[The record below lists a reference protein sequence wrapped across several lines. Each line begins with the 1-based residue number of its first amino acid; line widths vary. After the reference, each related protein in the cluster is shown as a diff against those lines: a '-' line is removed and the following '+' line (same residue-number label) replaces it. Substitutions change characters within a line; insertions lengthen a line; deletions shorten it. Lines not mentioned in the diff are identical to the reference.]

1 MLPAALKT
9 TLQNTL
15 TEIHHL
21 PVTLLHV
28 VPVYGGSINKAAKLE
43 TNAGLFFVKWNDAAT
58 YPGMFEAEVR
68 GLKLLRDTSTLH
80 IPEVI
85 SSGTA
90 GTDGWLL
97 QRFLLKTTPDAAAR
111 YEAGCALATLHKNS
125 ATHFGLDHSNYIG
138 SLPQQN
144 KQHETWAAFY
154 AEERIIPQI
163 RMAFDKQAIGKTI
176 VKQAEQFCERI
187 GEIFPEEKPA
197 LLHGDLWSGNFMHST
212 NGPAVFDPAVY
223 FGHREM
229 DLAMSRLFGGFDA
242 DFYAGYEAEFPAE
255 QNAALR
261 VDFCNLYPLL
271 VHVNLFGGSYVQDV
285 TGILKK
291 FG

>member
-9 TLQNTL
+9 TLENIL

-28 VPVYGGSINKAAKLE
+28 VPVFGGSINKAAKLE

-58 YPGMFEAEVR
+58 FPGMFEAEVL
-68 GLKLLRDTSTLH
+68 GLQLLRTTNTLH

-90 GTDGWLL
+90 GTDAWLL
-97 QRFLLKTTPDAAAR
+97 QRFLVKTTPDAAAR
-111 YEAGCALATLHKNS
+111 YEAGCALAALHKNS
-125 ATHFGLDHSNYIG
+125 ATQFGLDHPNYIG

-144 KQHETWAAFY
+144 KQHVTWAAFY
-154 AEERIIPQI
+154 TEERIIPQI

-187 GEIFPEEKPA
+187 NEIFPEEKPA
-197 LLHGDLWSGNFMHST
+197 LLHGDLWSGNFMHSS

-223 FGHREM
+223 YGHREM

-242 DFYAGYEAEFPAE
+242 DFYAGYEAEYPPE
-255 QNAALR
+255 QNAPLR
-261 VDFCNLYPLL
+261 VDYCNLYPLL

-285 TGILKK
+285 SSILKK

>member
-1 MLPAALKT
+1 MLPPALKE
-9 TLQNTL
+9 TLQTTL

-21 PVTLLHV
+21 PVSLLQV
-28 VPVYGGSINKAAKLE
+28 TPVYGGSINSAAKLE
-43 TNAGLFFVKWNDAAT
+43 TNAGLFFVKWNDAAK
-58 YPGMFEAEVR
+58 YPGMFAAEER
-68 GLKLLRDTSTLH
+68 GLQLLRETNTLH

-90 GTDGWLL
+90 GNDAWLL
-97 QRFLLKTTPDAAAR
+97 LRYLFNTTADAAAR
-111 YEAGCALATLHKNS
+111 YEAGCALAGLHKNS

-144 KQHETWAAFY
+144 KMHVTWAAFF

-163 RMAFDKQAIGKTI
+163 RMAFDKQALGKTA

-255 QNAALR
+255 QNAAQR
-261 VDFCNLYPLL
+261 VDYCNLYPLL

-285 TGILKK
+285 ISILKK

>member
-1 MLPAALKT
+1 MLSAALKT

-28 VPVYGGSINKAAKLE
+28 VPVFGGSINKAAKLE
-43 TNAGLFFVKWNDAAT
+43 TNAGLFFVKWNDAKKF
-58 YPGMFEAEVR
+58 PGMFDAEIR
-68 GLKLLRDTSTLH
+68 GLQLLRETNTLH

-85 SSGTA
+85 SSGTVDA
-90 GTDGWLL
+90 DAWLL

-111 YEAGCALATLHKNS
+111 YEAGCALATLHKTS
-125 ATHFGLDHSNYIG
+125 ATHFGLDHPNYIG

-144 KQHETWAAFY
+144 NMHATWAAFY

-163 RMAFDKQAIGKTI
+163 RMAFDKQAVGKTI
-176 VKQAEQFCERI
+176 VKQAELFCERI

-197 LLHGDLWSGNFMHST
+197 LLHGDLWSGNFMHSA

-223 FGHREM
+223 YGHREM

-242 DFYAGYEAEFPAE
+242 DFYAGYEAEFPTE
-255 QNAALR
+255 QNAPQR
-261 VDFCNLYPLL
+261 VDYCNLYPLL

-285 TGILKK
+285 TAVLKK

>member
-1 MLPAALKT
+1 MLPAALKETLQT
-9 TLQNTL
+9 TLTA
-15 TEIHHL
+15 IHHL
-21 PVTLLHV
+21 PVSLLQV
-28 VPVYGGSINKAAKLE
+28 TPVYGGSINSAAKLE
-43 TNAGLFFVKWNDAAT
+43 TNAGLFFVKWNDAAK
-58 YPGMFEAEVR
+58 YPGMFAAEER
-68 GLKLLRDTSTLH
+68 GLQLLRETNTLH

-90 GTDGWLL
+90 GTDAWLL
-97 QRFLLKTTPDAAAR
+97 LRYLFNTTPDAAAR
-111 YEAGCALATLHKNS
+111 YEAGCALAGLHKNS
-125 ATHFGLDHSNYIG
+125 ATHFGLDHNNYIG

-144 KQHETWAAFY
+144 NMHATWAAFF

-163 RMAFDKQAIGKTI
+163 RMAFDKQALGKTA

-187 GEIFPEEKPA
+187 REIFPEEKPA

-255 QNAALR
+255 KNAAQR
-261 VDFCNLYPLL
+261 VDYCNLYPLL

-285 TGILKK
+285 ISILKK